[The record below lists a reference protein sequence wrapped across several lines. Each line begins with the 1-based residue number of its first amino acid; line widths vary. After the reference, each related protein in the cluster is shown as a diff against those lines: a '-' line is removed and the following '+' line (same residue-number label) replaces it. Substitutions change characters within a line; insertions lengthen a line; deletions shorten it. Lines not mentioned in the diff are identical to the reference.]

1 MTVFQTERKS
11 RNETNENGK
20 YDTDP
25 AKIVKFQ
32 SHDFANQIPEQ
43 SKSKNRLH
51 SARVDNR

>member
-11 RNETNENGK
+11 RNEMTEKGK

-32 SHDFANQIPEQ
+32 THDFANQIAEQ
-43 SKSKNRLH
+43 SKSKKRLH
-51 SARVDNR
+51 